1 MRSRV
6 VTNLVC
12 SAQMEPQN
20 RPSLQYAEAGGVL
33 VGVLFASVALGL
45 LIGWLAGSAGI
56 GILIGAVIGIPL
68 ATYIVYLRYREMF

>member
-1 MRSRV
+1 
-6 VTNLVC
+6 
-12 SAQMEPQN
+12 MEPQS
-20 RPSLQYAEAGGVL
+20 RPSAQYAEAGGVL

>member
-1 MRSRV
+1 
-6 VTNLVC
+6 
-12 SAQMEPQN
+12 MEPQS
-20 RPSLQYAEAGGVL
+20 RPSAQYAEAGGVL

-68 ATYIVYLRYREMF
+68 ATYTVYLRYREMF

>member
-1 MRSRV
+1 
-6 VTNLVC
+6 
-12 SAQMEPQN
+12 MEPES
-20 RPSLQYAEAGGVL
+20 RRSLEYAGAGGVL

-68 ATYIVYLRYREMF
+68 SIYTVYRRYQDVF

>member
-1 MRSRV
+1 
-6 VTNLVC
+6 
-12 SAQMEPQN
+12 MEPQS
-20 RPSLQYAEAGGVL
+20 RPSPQYAEAGGVL

-68 ATYIVYLRYREMF
+68 SVGAVYWRYRESF

>member
-1 MRSRV
+1 
-6 VTNLVC
+6 
-12 SAQMEPQN
+12 MEPQG

-33 VGVLFASVALGL
+33 AGVLFASVALGL

>member
-1 MRSRV
+1 
-6 VTNLVC
+6 
-12 SAQMEPQN
+12 MEPQS

-68 ATYIVYLRYREMF
+68 ATCTVYLRYRESF